1 MIDWDKA
8 KEIAT
13 LLEVVKE
20 DSRRESLMMLLRA
33 EGYRLPRAVPSSQ
46 LHDLNKL
53 AEFIRINSKKVSP

>member
-8 KEIAT
+8 KEIVM

-20 DSRRESLMMLLRA
+20 DSRRESLMMLLKA

-53 AEFIRINSKKVSP
+53 TEFIRLNSKRIE

>member
-8 KEIAT
+8 KEIAM

-20 DSRRESLMMLLRA
+20 DSRRETLMVLLKA

-53 AEFIRINSKKVSP
+53 AEFIRLNSKRIE

>member
-1 MIDWDKA
+1 VIDWDKA

-13 LLEVVKE
+13 LLEVVTE
-20 DSRRESLMMLLRA
+20 SSRRESLMVLLKA

-53 AEFIRINSKKVSP
+53 AEFMRLYAVEIK